1 VRCVVRQ
8 VETVVDVTDGISE
21 WPSARNDEQRNTS
34 ARLGDL
40 GQDGLEV
47 FDAGQQTTTDSYDY
61 GNAQI
66 STPGIVAR
74 RF

>member
-1 VRCVVRQ
+1 MRCVVWE
-8 VETVVDVTDGISE
+8 VEPVVDVTDGISE

-47 FDAGQQTTTDSYDY
+47 LDAGQQTTTDSYDY
-61 GNAQI
+61 RHSQSGAPI
-66 STPGIVAR
+66 T
-74 RF
+74 